1 MKLKKR
7 ITFLKKSDKAKK
19 EDNFFRDKL
28 LIPIGATVIAGFIAS
43 YLSNYLTKQ
52 ASYNDLV
59 DKYTARLKEIVVSDK
74 LNSLRFETGELKTD
88 IAYLV
93 NKKTEDTIDL
103 DKLKTSRKTLIDEF
117 LLPKNTDSN
126 EPEPEKIQ
134 IESILKFIQNRSAQ
148 KDKELAQIRG
158 LMNTITVNTLISLSE
173 DDAFIPGFSGTFLS
187 FIPFFK
193 SRNVERRD
201 IIINA
206 LRLSEL
212 GIGNRIDGDATF
224 PFFLEN
230 TKIGGYSLQT
240 GAVIDLKK
248 MDLTIGYLNGSTF
261 TQVNLD
267 GANFNRAHLNPSTF
281 SPSIFSESRLNNV
294 KFAAT
299 EMENVRFINS
309 SVQNSTFDDSSLKGI
324 RTISEKSNR
333 ICARLFLGIT
343 LTSKGRKC
351 NTVDF
356 SGSSFLNSDL
366 SDSQLTNSILV
377 EVNLTNANLT
387 NADLT
392 NADLTNANLTNTN
405 LTNTNLTNANLSG
418 VKGFKLDKQET
429 LKDILIK
436 MADQNNIRLC
446 NTSSSY
452 DERNDTNAI
461 VVGWFQM
468 LFGFKNNDSFVL
480 FNDCKNANLSNKT
493 VNLQEEND
501 ISSISW
507 KGANM
512 TNAIIQTNLN
522 EKLDKNKQIDQQLK
536 KIFEGAKFCN
546 TLFLLNSQTTSY
558 GFGPRIS
565 NNCEGE
571 NLSNKNLS
579 GSFWTKV
586 DLTNANLENSILDI
600 KSRADAKLCN
610 TILPNGIKSFKN
622 CKEADLSKQR
632 LNEKLSVKGL
642 NLKGADFT
650 GANLSY
656 VDLSGANLANTK
668 LIEADLTNTKLIEAD
683 LTNANLE
690 KSILDS
696 KSLAKVKNL
705 CNTILP
711 DGNKSFEKCQGADL
725 TKADLT
731 KADLTKADLT
741 KADLTKADLSGANL
755 TSANLENS
763 ILDMESLNKVKKL
776 CNTILPDGS
785 KSFKKCQDADLT
797 KTDLTK
803 ADLSG
808 ANLTSANLENSI
820 LDMKSLNKVKNLCN
834 TILPDGSKSF
844 KKCQDADL
852 TKADLTNADLTKA
865 DLSTVKGLE
874 LQQLEKAILCH
885 TKLPAKLAAQN
896 IENRDCPKK

>member
-405 LTNTNLTNANLSG
+405 LTNANLSG

-731 KADLTKADLT
+731 KADLTKADL
-741 KADLTKADLSGANL
+741 
-755 TSANLENS
+755 
-763 ILDMESLNKVKKL
+763 
-776 CNTILPDGS
+776 
-785 KSFKKCQDADLT
+785 
-797 KTDLTK
+797 
-803 ADLSG
+803 SG